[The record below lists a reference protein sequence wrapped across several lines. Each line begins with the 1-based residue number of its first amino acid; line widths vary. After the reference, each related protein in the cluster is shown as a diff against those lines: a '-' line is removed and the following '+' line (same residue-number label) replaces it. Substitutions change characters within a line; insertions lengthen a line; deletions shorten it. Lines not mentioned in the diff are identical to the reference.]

1 MGYNKI
7 ESLRIRKDDNQ
18 EKEPIDTDK
27 IAEDYA
33 NKIRND
39 IQRLVLIERE
49 KEKKKKGDGNELQYV
64 DVNDLTYSDLI
75 MFDKHKK
82 TALSSQEFEEYKT
95 KTEEEMRKAMGDVD
109 MKKKFIEQKLD
120 SEGCG
125 LNNSRES
132 CLAYIQNKMFA
143 ATLKE
148 SRLQRNF
155 KKEKKK
161 YLPPYPQ
168 LKP

>member
-1 MGYNKI
+1 MSYNKI
-7 ESLRIRKDDNQ
+7 ESLRMREDDQ
-18 EKEPIDTDK
+18 KKEPIDTDK
-27 IAEDYA
+27 IAENYA
-33 NKIRND
+33 KKIRND
-39 IQRLVLIERE
+39 IQRLVLIERG
-49 KEKKKKGDGNELQYV
+49 KEKKKEGDGNELQYV
-64 DVNDLTYSDLI
+64 NVKDLIHDDLI
-75 MFDKHKK
+75 MFDKYKK
-82 TALSSQEFEEYKT
+82 DALPSQEFEEYKT
-95 KTEEEMRKAMGDVD
+95 EAEKEMRKAMRDVD
-109 MKKKFIEQKLD
+109 MKKKFTEQKLD

-132 CLAYIQNKMFA
+132 CLAYLQNRILA
-143 ATLKE
+143 TTTLKE